1 MDEIKNCPKCGM
13 ELQVCDNCENVGC
26 PNCDGYTITRDDVLL
41 CSECSADILAEWN
54 KQTENGAKVCGT
66 CSHFKDEDVA
76 GDGWCDKDDAIYHCS
91 YYCGDHL
98 PRLEKLTI

>member
-66 CSHFKDEDVA
+66 CSPSRTRMSTATVGVTKTTRFITARITAEIICQ
-76 GDGWCDKDDAIYHCS
+76 GW
-91 YYCGDHL
+91 
-98 PRLEKLTI
+98 RN